1 MDNIFHKIGLLAIL
15 AAVNFSLAVGLLN
28 SVSAQN
34 LSKLEQA
41 LEGTKENT
49 TIGNMT
55 GGAIDDAT
63 IAGGNATMG
72 GNATT
77 ES

>member
-1 MDNIFHKIGLLAIL
+1 
-15 AAVNFSLAVGLLN
+15 
-28 SVSAQN
+28 
-34 LSKLEQA
+34 LEQA

-49 TIGNMT
+49 TMGNMT
-55 GGAIDDAT
+55 GGAT

>member
-1 MDNIFHKIGLLAIL
+1 MDNIFHKMGLLAIL

-49 TIGNMT
+49 TMGNMT
-55 GGAIDDAT
+55 GGAT